1 MENIIYKLAN
11 KLQYLRAN
19 EEFQKFGKLQ
29 RASKD
34 LFQYA
39 FESGTIEIYKELEGE
54 FYYEYFN
61 VKNHSKNFDFNL
73 IAIEYQEKT
82 NILNNQKHNNN
93 LIHFIS

>member
-1 MENIIYKLAN
+1 MENIIYKLAS
-11 KLQYLRAN
+11 KLEYLRAN

-39 FESGTIEIYKELEGE
+39 FDSDTIEIHKELEGG

-61 VKNHSKNFDFNL
+61 VKNHSKNFDLNL
-73 IAIEYQEKT
+73 IGINYQKKSIT
-82 NILNNQKHNNN
+82 I
-93 LIHFIS
+93 